1 MKDAER
7 LIFAAA
13 YVSYYDVDGNFG
25 TQVGA
30 VQQAV
35 KMVDSFRAV
44 TKGVSSLQLND
55 HENEMLTEFCTGF
68 SDNPPA
74 L

>member
-13 YVSYYDVDGNFG
+13 YVSYYDVDGSFG
-25 TQVGA
+25 STVGA

-35 KMVDSFRAV
+35 RMVDSLRTV
-44 TKGVSSLQLND
+44 SKGINNLQLND
-55 HENEMLTEFCTGF
+55 HESKMLAEFYEGF

>member
-13 YVSYYDVDGNFG
+13 YVAYCGDYTGDP
-25 TQVGA
+25 VGA
-30 VQQAV
+30 IKHSV
-35 KMVDSFRAV
+35 KMVNRLRTETQKDAAYWE
-44 TKGVSSLQLND
+44 QLNRR
-55 HENEMLTEFCTGF
+55 EAKMLTEFYEGF

>member
-13 YVSYYDVDGNFG
+13 YVAYCGIYTGDPAGAVKHAAMMVNRFRS
-25 TQVGA
+25 VGA
-30 VQQAV
+30 LDLLGKRDA
-35 KMVDSFRAV
+35 KMLA
-44 TKGVSSLQLND
+44 
-55 HENEMLTEFCTGF
+55 EFYEGF

>member
-13 YVSYYDVDGNFG
+13 LVACTGEYLGDLA
-25 TQVGA
+25 GA
-30 VQQAV
+30 VKHAV
-35 KMVDSFRAV
+35 KMV
-44 TKGVSSLQLND
+44 TKLREAATWDLLNNR
-55 HENEMLTEFCTGF
+55 EAKMLTEFYEGF